1 MDVADAVKKREE
13 LEAKILRLIYEFESE
28 TQVTISSLD
37 LGRVDVT
44 PAGGPREVPITGFRI
59 RIEL

>member
-1 MDVADAVKKREE
+1 MDITNVIKKREE

-28 TQVTISSLD
+28 TQVIISGLD
-37 LGRVDVT
+37 LGRIAVT